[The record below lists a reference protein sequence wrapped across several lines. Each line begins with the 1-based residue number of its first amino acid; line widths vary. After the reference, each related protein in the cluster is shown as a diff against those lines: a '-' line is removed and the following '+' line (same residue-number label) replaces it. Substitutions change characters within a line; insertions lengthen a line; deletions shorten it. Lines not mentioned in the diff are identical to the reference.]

1 MLDKLIK
8 FSKKSDKPLTFEMG
22 SNSDLVLENA
32 LIRNLSWTIE
42 NFTSEGRGFLTF
54 PTKFNMIETLLSND
68 LCA

>member
-42 NFTSEGRGFLTF
+42 NFTSEGR
-54 PTKFNMIETLLSND
+54 
-68 LCA
+68 